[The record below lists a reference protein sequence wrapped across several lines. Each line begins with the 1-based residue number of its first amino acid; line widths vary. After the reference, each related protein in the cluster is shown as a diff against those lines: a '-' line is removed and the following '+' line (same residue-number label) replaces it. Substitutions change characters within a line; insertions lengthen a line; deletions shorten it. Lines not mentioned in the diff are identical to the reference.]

1 MERVQRISSV
11 SDLLEAATEAGDP
24 PACACAALVDG
35 ELVHESAHGASP
47 DGTPTRAHSVFDLA
61 SVTKA
66 AATTAAVATL
76 VARGA
81 LSLDTPVAERLPGF
95 SQQGKERVTVREL
108 LAHRSG
114 LPAWRPLFVEV
125 MHDAVAGECFA
136 PDGAPDAAA
145 WARGRAIVLDQ
156 VEAAPL
162 EHPGERV
169 YSDLGFLALGALIE
183 ATCGQRLNR
192 FCEDALFAP
201 LGLHE
206 ELGFVDLA
214 AGASWIDDRHVLPT
228 GRTRPREPA
237 PGQEGL
243 YPIPEQPERFDPGRV
258 DDDNAFAMGGVA
270 GHAGLF
276 GTARAVASFGMALLE
291 ELDGSGGPLG
301 LQETLHTLFTI
312 DEAAKGPQRGLGLDV
327 PSGESSSLGAIL
339 GRGPRGAFGHLGF
352 TGCSLWLDLDRR
364 LSVALLSNRTL
375 PGRHRVDGIRT
386 LRRSVH
392 DALARAIDA

>member
-1 MERVQRISSV
+1 MQRIESV
-11 SDLLEAATEAGDP
+11 SDVLEAATSVGDP
-24 PACACAALVDG
+24 PASACAAIVDG
-35 ELVHESAHGASP
+35 ELMHESAHGASP
-47 DGTPTRAHSVFDLA
+47 DGTPTRAHSLFDVA

-66 AATTAAVATL
+66 VATSAAVATL
-76 VARGA
+76 IARGA
-81 LSLDTPVAERLPGF
+81 LTLDTPIVERLPGF
-95 SQQGKERVTVREL
+95 GEHGKERVTVREL

-114 LPAWRPLFVEV
+114 LPAWEPLFVEA
-125 MHDAVAGECFA
+125 MRDAVAGECFA
-136 PDGAPDAAA
+136 PGGAPSAAA
-145 WARGRAIVLDQ
+145 WARGRAIVLEQ
-156 VEAAPL
+156 VEGARL

-169 YSDLGFLALGALIE
+169 YSDLGFLALGALVE
-183 ATCGQRLNR
+183 ATSGQRLHR
-192 FCEDALFAP
+192 FCEEALFAP

-214 AGASWIDDRHVLPT
+214 AGPSWIDEAHVLPT

-243 YPIPEQPERFDPGRV
+243 YAIPEQPERLDPGRV

-301 LQETLHTLFTI
+301 LQDVLRTLFTI
-312 DEAAKGPQRGLGLDV
+312 DASPKGPPRGLGFDV
-327 PSGESSSLGAIL
+327 RTGETSSLGAIL
-339 GRGPRGAFGHLGF
+339 GTGPRGAFGHLGF

-375 PGRHRVDGIRT
+375 PGRDRVEGIRS
-386 LRRSVH
+386 LRPQVH
-392 DALARAIDA
+392 DALARAVDT